1 MKKYISPSI
10 NANYF
15 RECILDYLTEV
26 HHYPKSELTFWTFVD
41 SLTFENGMIS
51 RECIVF
57 KELKDYSDKH
67 PVTKIAVLW
76 SLYFENAEADF
87 IREILLHLIEEK
99 EKRQE
104 KRSDRKNNPYAAMI
118 DNFNGFTR
126 QYKFKM
132 KQNGVSDN
140 LLEEHDIMQNEW
152 QNAIKEKVDSYKEK
166 DIPFDEEFYF
176 FLFNLKIEVK
186 SHAKRIS
193 SCAGLG
199 AAV

>member
-99 EKRQE
+99 EKR
-104 KRSDRKNNPYAAMI
+104 
-118 DNFNGFTR
+118 
-126 QYKFKM
+126 
-132 KQNGVSDN
+132 
-140 LLEEHDIMQNEW
+140 
-152 QNAIKEKVDSYKEK
+152 
-166 DIPFDEEFYF
+166 
-176 FLFNLKIEVK
+176 
-186 SHAKRIS
+186 
-193 SCAGLG
+193 
-199 AAV
+199 

>member
-26 HHYPKSELTFWTFVD
+26 HHYPKSELTFWSFVD

-104 KRSDRKNNPYAAMI
+104 KRKKKRQKKQSLCGNDRQLQRVY
-118 DNFNGFTR
+118 
-126 QYKFKM
+126 
-132 KQNGVSDN
+132 
-140 LLEEHDIMQNEW
+140 
-152 QNAIKEKVDSYKEK
+152 
-166 DIPFDEEFYF
+166 
-176 FLFNLKIEVK
+176 
-186 SHAKRIS
+186 S
-193 SCAGLG
+193 S
-199 AAV
+199 V

>member
-126 QYKFKM
+126 QYKFRM
-132 KQNGVSDN
+132 KQNGVPDN
-140 LLEEHDIMQNEW
+140 LLEEYDSMQDEW

-166 DIPFDEEFYF
+166 SIPFDEEFYF

>member
-10 NANYF
+10 NPNYF

-76 SLYFENAEADF
+76 SLYGYG
-87 IREILLHLIEEK
+87 
-99 EKRQE
+99 KRQRLYQSARFYQGGTG
-104 KRSDRKNNPYAAMI
+104 RSDGGISEISRKN
-118 DNFNGFTR
+118 GKCQHSR
-126 QYKFKM
+126 
-132 KQNGVSDN
+132 
-140 LLEEHDIMQNEW
+140 E
-152 QNAIKEKVDSYKEK
+152 
-166 DIPFDEEFYF
+166 
-176 FLFNLKIEVK
+176 
-186 SHAKRIS
+186 
-193 SCAGLG
+193 
-199 AAV
+199 

>member
-126 QYKFKM
+126 QYKFRM
-132 KQNGVSDN
+132 KQNGVPDN
-140 LLEEHDIMQNEW
+140 LLEEFDSMQNEW

-166 DIPFDEEFYF
+166 SIPFDEEFYF

-186 SHAKRIS
+186 RQAERIS
-193 SCAGLG
+193 SCTGMEV
-199 AAV
+199 AV

>member
-140 LLEEHDIMQNEW
+140 LLEEYDIMQNEW

-186 SHAKRIS
+186 SQAEKIS